1 MYTIELAKCK
11 HYCFNTSPAC
21 SNSKYTKIWVSQK
34 LEQKW
39 CHLLK
44 KRLLSFQCNEKKIES
59 GNFLQNGKLIFI
71 KNILLGFRKK
81 FFEAFFSKTFL
92 VGKTTNEEIS
102 RHTMNFFSRKTIFCW
117 KLNCHHH
124 HLCEFVRW
132 TSPLY
137 ISKHTINPKQQVLTR
152 RTKPVFNRL
161 PDWFKMTHAYRRRNF
176 GLKNFGLAQKI
187 RRDLSKTK
195 LDPDFGSEAEVLFV
209 RHKRSGDTRF
219 WTKIVTGCHK

>member
-1 MYTIELAKCK
+1 MEIFFKTGNSFLSK
-11 HYCFNTSPAC
+11 TS
-21 SNSKYTKIWVSQK
+21 YLVS
-34 LEQKW
+34 
-39 CHLLK
+39 
-44 KRLLSFQCNEKKIES
+44 EKKIW
-59 GNFLQNGKLIFI
+59 GIFSQLFFVE
-71 KNILLGFRKK
+71 KPPTKK
-81 FFEAFFSKTFL
+81 FPDT
-92 VGKTTNEEIS
+92 
-102 RHTMNFFSRKTIFCW
+102 RWNFFSRKTIFCW
-117 KLNCHHH
+117 KLNSQY
-124 HLCEFVRW
+124 HLCKFVRW

>member
-1 MYTIELAKCK
+1 MPNIKTLMYTIELAKCK

-81 FFEAFFSKTFL
+81 NFEAFFSKPLFWLEKPPTKKFP
-92 VGKTTNEEIS
+92 GT
-102 RHTMNFFSRKTIFCW
+102 RWNFFSRKTIFLPKI
-117 KLNCHHH
+117 KLSSSS
-124 HLCEFVRW
+124 LQ
-132 TSPLY
+132 
-137 ISKHTINPKQQVLTR
+137 I
-152 RTKPVFNRL
+152 
-161 PDWFKMTHAYRRRNF
+161 
-176 GLKNFGLAQKI
+176 G
-187 RRDLSKTK
+187 
-195 LDPDFGSEAEVLFV
+195 
-209 RHKRSGDTRF
+209 
-219 WTKIVTGCHK
+219 